1 MAKPKKQVHLKP
13 KKELVVI
20 HPYDHSKLTFGQK
33 MADLLTK
40 WAGSWHFIFGFLIV
54 LLIWMAYNTYLA
66 LTAFDPY
73 PFILLN
79 LVLSCVAAIQAPVIL
94 MSQNRELER
103 DRIKME
109 RDHYINRRAEREVA
123 AIQEELV
130 SIKRYLYNLHGEK
143 KKKK

>member
-1 MAKPKKQVHLKP
+1 MAKASKAMHKKP

-20 HPYDHSKLTFGQK
+20 HPYDHSKLTLGQR
-33 MADLLTK
+33 MADLITK
-40 WAGSWHFIFGFLIV
+40 WAGSWHFILGFMAFLV
-54 LLIWMAYNTYLA
+54 LWMALNVYLA

-79 LVLSCVAAIQAPVIL
+79 LVLSCLAAIQAPIIL
-94 MSQNRELER
+94 MSQNREMER

-123 AIQEELV
+123 AIQEELA
-130 SIKRYLYNLHGEK
+130 IIRKYLYKLHGEAK
-143 KKKK
+143 KK

>member
-1 MAKPKKQVHLKP
+1 MTDVKRKPAHKRS
-13 KKELVVI
+13 KKELVVL
-20 HPYDHSKLTFGQK
+20 HPYDRSKLSFGQR

-40 WAGSWHFIFGFLIV
+40 WAGSWHFIIFFLLFLV
-54 LLIWMAYNTYLA
+54 AWMAYNTYRA

-79 LVLSCVAAIQAPVIL
+79 LVLSCLAAIQAPVIL
-94 MSQNRELER
+94 MSQNREMER

-123 AIQEELV
+123 AIQEELSV
-130 SIKRYLYNLHGEK
+130 IRNYLYKLHK
-143 KKKK
+143 KK